1 MPCVCGAVLTH
12 TTQGR
17 EGALLLQRCGQM
29 WTKERGQGELATPF
43 FTISIIRAAL
53 GWTEYGVWG
62 WMSLSEDRWCRQAD
76 QVFIKSDGGGGVG
89 PHE

>member
-17 EGALLLQRCGQM
+17 DREGALLQRCGQ
-29 WTKERGQGELATPF
+29 RGQGELATPF

-62 WMSLSEDRWCRQAD
+62 WMSLSENRRCRQAG
-76 QVFIKSDGGGGVG
+76 QVFIKSGGGGGGVG

>member
-12 TTQGR
+12 STQGR

-53 GWTEYGVWG
+53 GWTKYGVWG
-62 WMSLSEDRWCRQAD
+62 WVSLRIGGAGG
-76 QVFIKSDGGGGVG
+76 QVFIKSDGGGSVG